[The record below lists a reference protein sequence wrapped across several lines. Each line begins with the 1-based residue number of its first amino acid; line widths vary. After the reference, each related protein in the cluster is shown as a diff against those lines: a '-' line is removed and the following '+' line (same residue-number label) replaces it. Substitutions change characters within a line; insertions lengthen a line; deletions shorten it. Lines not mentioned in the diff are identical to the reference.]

1 MAAAWVDVEAFAEA
15 TKEEVV
21 EELVGTAMR
30 VQMEAVE
37 TKWRREAALEEAVAE
52 EQFRGR
58 R

>member
-1 MAAAWVDVEAFAEA
+1 MDMEAFVEA
-15 TKEEVV
+15 TKEEIV

-37 TKWRREAALEEAVAE
+37 TKWRREAASEEAVAE
-52 EQFRGR
+52 EQCRGR